1 MEQLGVSLHL
11 RLDKSW
17 CGTHAWLRACTDRGE
32 RVNRTADT
40 FMPTIITAA
49 RLVTPVEWIEA
60 PVVVV
65 DDGSITALRSRSEGE
80 IPAGPVLNFPDLI
93 LAPGFIDIHIHGGA
107 GRDAMEADESALEQI
122 ERQLVKH
129 GVTAYL
135 PTTVT
140 APQEKILKALEGLG
154 RSITTANKNDRR
166 AAPLGIHLEGPFISH
181 EKRGV
186 HPPENLLPSSPQ
198 ALDRFW
204 QASAGSIRM
213 MTIAPELPG
222 AAETIRY
229 ARSLGVRSSLGH
241 SNATYQEAQSGISAG
256 ADHATHTFNA
266 MRALDHREPGI
277 LGAVLENDDLTADI
291 IADGIHVHPSIL
303 KLFLRAKGADRAILI
318 TDAISAT
325 GMPDGIYNLGGLEV
339 QVSNGRCEYQG
350 KLAGSVLTLDR
361 AIRNV
366 MSFAG
371 WQLQQAIKLATY
383 NPAERLGVSNQRG
396 LLAPG
401 RRADLVV
408 LTPEGNVVH
417 TIIGGE
423 IAN

>member
-1 MEQLGVSLHL
+1 MTTV
-11 RLDKSW
+11 
-17 CGTHAWLRACTDRGE
+17 
-32 RVNRTADT
+32 
-40 FMPTIITAA
+40 ITAS
-49 RLVTPVEWIEA
+49 RLITPIEWIES

-65 DDGSITALRSRSEGE
+65 EDGHITALQSRSDAE
-80 IPAGPVLNFPDLI
+80 IPAGQHLNFPDLI
-93 LAPGFIDIHIHGGA
+93 LVPGFIDIHIHGGA
-107 GRDAMEADESALEQI
+107 GRDAMEADESALAQI

-140 APQEKILKALEGLG
+140 APQERILKALDGLG
-154 RSITTANKNDRR
+154 KLIATANKNRGR
-166 AAPLGIHLEGPFISH
+166 ATPLGIHLEGPFISH
-181 EKRGV
+181 VKRGV
-186 HPPENLLPSSPQ
+186 HPPQDLLPPSPQ
-198 ALDRFW
+198 TLDRFW
-204 QASAGSIRM
+204 QASAGNIRM

-222 AAETIRY
+222 ATETIQY
-229 ARSLGVRSSLGH
+229 ARTLGVHSSLGH
-241 SNATYQEAQSGISAG
+241 SNATYKEAQAGISAG

-266 MRALDHREPGI
+266 MRALDHRDPGI
-277 LGAVLENDDLTADI
+277 LGAVLEDNELTADI
-291 IADGIHVHPSIL
+291 IADGIHVHPSVL
-303 KLFLRAKGADRAILI
+303 KLFLRAKGDDRAILI

-325 GMPDGIYNLGGLEV
+325 GMPDGIYSLGGLEV

-371 WQLQQAIKLATY
+371 WQLQQAVRLATL
-383 NPAERLGVSNQRG
+383 NPAERLGISDQRG
-396 LLAPG
+396 MLAPG

-408 LTPEGNVVH
+408 LTPEGQVAH

-423 IAN
+423 MAN

>member
-1 MEQLGVSLHL
+1 
-11 RLDKSW
+11 
-17 CGTHAWLRACTDRGE
+17 
-32 RVNRTADT
+32 
-40 FMPTIITAA
+40 MPTVIIAA
-49 RLVTPVEWIEA
+49 RLLTPVEWIEA

-65 DDGSITALRSRSEGE
+65 EDGHITALQSRSDAE
-80 IPAGPVLNFPDLI
+80 IPAGRLLNFPDLI
-93 LAPGFIDIHIHGGA
+93 LAPGFLDIHIHGGA
-107 GRDAMEADESALEQI
+107 GRDAMEANDSALAQI
-122 ERQLVKH
+122 ELQLVKH

-140 APQEKILKALEGLG
+140 APQEKIFKALDGLG
-154 RSITTANKNDRR
+154 KSIATPNKNNGR
-166 AAPLGIHLEGPFISH
+166 AIPLGIHLEGPFISH

-186 HPPENLLPSSPQ
+186 HPPANLLQPSPQ
-198 ALDRFW
+198 ALEQFW
-204 QASAGSIRM
+204 EASAGTIRM
-213 MTIAPELPG
+213 VTIAPELPG
-222 AAETIRY
+222 AVETIRY
-229 ARSLGVRSSLGH
+229 ARTLGVHSSLGH
-241 SNATYQEAQSGISAG
+241 SNATCKEAQAGISAG

-266 MRALDHREPGI
+266 MRPLDHRDPGI
-277 LGAVLENDDLTADI
+277 LGAVLEDDELTADI

-371 WQLQQAIKLATY
+371 WQLQQAVKLATL
-383 NPAERLGVSNQRG
+383 NPAQRLGISDQRG
-396 LLAPG
+396 LLATG
-401 RRADLVV
+401 SRADLVV

-423 IAN
+423 MAN

>member
-1 MEQLGVSLHL
+1 
-11 RLDKSW
+11 
-17 CGTHAWLRACTDRGE
+17 
-32 RVNRTADT
+32 
-40 FMPTIITAA
+40 MPTVITAA

-60 PVVVV
+60 PVVVIE
-65 DDGSITALRSRSEGE
+65 DGSITALRSRNDAE
-80 IPAGPVLNFPDLI
+80 IPAGQLLNFPDLI

-107 GRDAMEADESALEQI
+107 GRDAMEASESALAQI

-140 APQEKILKALEGLG
+140 APEERILKALDGLG
-154 RSITTANKNDRR
+154 KCITTANRNHGR
-166 AAPLGIHLEGPFISH
+166 AYPLGIHLEGPFISH
-181 EKRGV
+181 AKRGV
-186 HPPENLLPSSPQ
+186 HPPENLLPPSPQ
-198 ALDRFW
+198 ALERFW
-204 QASAGSIRM
+204 QASAGNIRM
-213 MTIAPELPG
+213 MTIAPELPD

-229 ARSLGVRSSLGH
+229 ARSLGVHSSLGH

-266 MRALDHREPGI
+266 MRALDHRDPGI
-277 LGAVLENDDLTADI
+277 LGAVLENDALTADI
-291 IADGIHVHPSIL
+291 IADGIHVHPSML
-303 KLFLRAKGADRAILI
+303 NLFLRAKGADRAILI

-366 MSFAG
+366 MTFAG
-371 WQLQQAIKLATY
+371 WQLQHAVRLATL
-383 NPAERLGVSNQRG
+383 NPAQRLGISDQRG

-408 LTPEGNVVH
+408 LTPEGQVVQ

>member
-1 MEQLGVSLHL
+1 
-11 RLDKSW
+11 
-17 CGTHAWLRACTDRGE
+17 
-32 RVNRTADT
+32 
-40 FMPTIITAA
+40 MPTIITAA
-49 RLVTPVEWIEA
+49 RLVTPDEWIEA
-60 PVVVV
+60 PVVVIE
-65 DDGSITALRSRSEGE
+65 DGHIASLASRSAIE
-80 IPAGPVLNFPDLI
+80 IPEGRRLDFQDLI

-107 GRDAMEADESALEQI
+107 GRDAMEANDSALTQI
-122 ERQLVKH
+122 ERQLAKH

-140 APQEKILKALEGLG
+140 ASQENTLKALDGLG
-154 RSITTANKNDRR
+154 KLIGTASKNQGR
-166 AAPLGIHLEGPFISH
+166 AVPLGIHLEGPFISH

-186 HPPENLLPSSPQ
+186 HPPQNLLPPSPQ

-204 QASAGSIRM
+204 QASAGTIRM

-222 AAETIRY
+222 AAETIRH
-229 ARSLGVRSSLGH
+229 ARALGVHSSLGH

-266 MRALDHREPGI
+266 MRPLDHRDPGI
-277 LGAVLENDDLTADI
+277 LGAVLENDELTADI
-291 IADGIHVHPSIL
+291 IADGIHVHPSVL
-303 KLFLRAKGADRAILI
+303 KLFLRAKGTDRAILI

-325 GMPDGIYNLGGLEV
+325 DMPDGVYSLGGLEV
-339 QVSNGRCEYQG
+339 QVTNERCEYQG

-371 WQLQQAIKLATY
+371 WQLQQAIKLATL
-383 NPAERLGVSNQRG
+383 NPAQRLGISDQRG

-408 LTPEGNVVH
+408 LTPEGQVAH

-423 IAN
+423 IVN

>member
-1 MEQLGVSLHL
+1 
-11 RLDKSW
+11 
-17 CGTHAWLRACTDRGE
+17 
-32 RVNRTADT
+32 
-40 FMPTIITAA
+40 MPTIITAA

-60 PVVVV
+60 PVVVIE
-65 DDGSITALRSRSEGE
+65 DGHIASLASRTATQIPEGRR
-80 IPAGPVLNFPDLI
+80 LDFQDLI

-107 GRDAMEADESALEQI
+107 GRDVMEADDSALAQI
-122 ERQLVKH
+122 ERQLTQH

-140 APQEKILKALEGLG
+140 ASQEKILKALDGLG
-154 RSITTANKNDRR
+154 KLIAMENKNPGR
-166 AAPLGIHLEGPFISH
+166 AVPLGIHLEGPFISH

-186 HPPENLLPSSPQ
+186 HPTQDLVLPSRQ
-198 ALDRFW
+198 TFDRFW
-204 QASAGSIRM
+204 QASAGTIRM

-222 AAETIRY
+222 AAETIRH
-229 ARSLGVRSSLGH
+229 ARTLGVHSSLGH

-266 MRALDHREPGI
+266 MRALDHRDPGI
-277 LGAVLENDDLTADI
+277 AGAVMENDELTADI
-291 IADGIHVHPSIL
+291 IADGIHVHPSVL

-325 GMPDGIYNLGGLEV
+325 DMPDGIYSLGGLEV

-366 MSFAG
+366 MAFAG
-371 WQLQQAIKLATY
+371 WQLQQAIKLATL
-383 NPAERLGVSNQRG
+383 NPAQRLGISDQRG

-408 LTPEGNVVH
+408 LTPEGQVVQ

>member
-1 MEQLGVSLHL
+1 
-11 RLDKSW
+11 
-17 CGTHAWLRACTDRGE
+17 
-32 RVNRTADT
+32 
-40 FMPTIITAA
+40 MPTVITAA

-65 DDGSITALRSRSEGE
+65 EDGHITALSSRNSAE
-80 IPAGPVLNFPDLI
+80 IPAGRLLDFPELV

-107 GRDAMEADESALEQI
+107 GRDAMEADESALGQI
-122 ERQLVKH
+122 ERQLIQH

-140 APQEKILKALEGLG
+140 APQEKILKALDGLG
-154 RSITTANKNDRR
+154 KSIATANKKPGR
-166 AAPLGIHLEGPFISH
+166 AVPLGIHLEGPFISH

-186 HPPENLLPSSPQ
+186 HPPQNLVPPTQQ
-198 ALDRFW
+198 AFDRFW
-204 QASAGSIRM
+204 QAAAGTICM

-222 AAETIRY
+222 AAETIQH
-229 ARSLGVRSSLGH
+229 ARTLGVHSSLGH
-241 SNATYQEAQSGISAG
+241 SNATYQQAQSGIAAG

-266 MRALDHREPGI
+266 MRALDHRDPGI
-277 LGAVLENDDLTADI
+277 QGAVLEHDELTADI
-291 IADGIHVHPSIL
+291 IADGIHVHPSVL
-303 KLFLRAKGADRAILI
+303 SLFLRAKGVDRAILI

-325 GMPDGIYNLGGLEV
+325 GMPDGIYSLGGLEV
-339 QVSNGRCEYQG
+339 EVNDGRCEYQG

-366 MSFAG
+366 MTFAG
-371 WQLQQAIKLATY
+371 WQLQQAVRLATL
-383 NPAERLGVSNQRG
+383 NPAQRLGISDQRG

-408 LTPEGNVVH
+408 LTPEGQVAH

>member
-1 MEQLGVSLHL
+1 M
-11 RLDKSW
+11 
-17 CGTHAWLRACTDRGE
+17 T
-32 RVNRTADT
+32 
-40 FMPTIITAA
+40 TIITAS

-60 PVVVV
+60 PVMVIE
-65 DDGSITALRSRSEGE
+65 DGHIVSLASRNATEISEGRR
-80 IPAGPVLNFPDLI
+80 LDFQNLI

-107 GRDAMEADESALEQI
+107 GRDAMEASESALEQI

-140 APQEKILKALEGLG
+140 APQEKILKALDGLG
-154 RSITTANKNDRR
+154 KLIAAANRIQGR

-186 HPPENLLPSSPQ
+186 HPPQDLLPPSPQ
-198 ALDRFW
+198 ALERFW
-204 QASAGSIRM
+204 QASAGNIRM

-222 AAETIRY
+222 AAETIRS
-229 ARSLGVRSSLGH
+229 ARSLGIHSSLGH
-241 SNATYQEAQSGISAG
+241 SNATYQQAQSGISAG

-266 MRALDHREPGI
+266 MRALDHRDPGI
-277 LGAVLENDDLTADI
+277 LGAVLENDELTADI
-291 IADGIHVHPSIL
+291 IADGIHVHPSVL
-303 KLFLRAKGADRAILI
+303 NLFLQAKGADRAILI

-325 GMPDGIYNLGGLEV
+325 DMPDGVYSLGGLEV

-371 WQLQQAIKLATY
+371 WQLQQAVKLATL
-383 NPAERLGVSNQRG
+383 NPAQRLGISDQRG
-396 LLAPG
+396 LLAAG

-408 LTPEGNVVH
+408 LTPEGQVAH

>member
-1 MEQLGVSLHL
+1 
-11 RLDKSW
+11 
-17 CGTHAWLRACTDRGE
+17 
-32 RVNRTADT
+32 
-40 FMPTIITAA
+40 MPIIITAA
-49 RLVTPVEWIEA
+49 RLVTPIQWIEA
-60 PVVVV
+60 PVVVIE
-65 DDGSITALRSRSEGE
+65 GGHIASLSSRNATE
-80 IPAGPVLNFPDLI
+80 IPEGRRLDFQDLI

-107 GRDAMEADESALEQI
+107 GRDAMEADESALTQI
-122 ERQLVKH
+122 ERQLAKH

-140 APQEKILKALEGLG
+140 APQEKILKALDGLG
-154 RSITTANKNDRR
+154 KLITTENKTQGR
-166 AAPLGIHLEGPFISH
+166 AIPLGIHLEGPFISH

-186 HPPENLLPSSPQ
+186 HPPQDLLPPSPQ

-204 QASAGSIRM
+204 QVSAGTIRM
-213 MTIAPELPG
+213 MTVAPELPG
-222 AAETIRY
+222 AVETIRH
-229 ARSLGVRSSLGH
+229 ARALGVHSSLGH

-266 MRALDHREPGI
+266 MRALDHRDPGI
-277 LGAVLENDDLTADI
+277 LGAVLENDELTADI
-291 IADGIHVHPSIL
+291 IADGIHVHPSVL

-325 GMPDGIYNLGGLEV
+325 DMPDGIYSLGGLEV
-339 QVSNGRCEYQG
+339 QVSNGRCEYLG

-366 MSFAG
+366 MAFAG
-371 WQLQQAIKLATY
+371 WQLQQAVKLATL
-383 NPAERLGVSNQRG
+383 NPAQRLGISDQRG
-396 LLAPG
+396 LLAAG

-408 LTPEGNVVH
+408 LTPEGKVVQ

-423 IAN
+423 IVN

>member
-1 MEQLGVSLHL
+1 MSSCPQSLPP
-11 RLDKSW
+11 R
-17 CGTHAWLRACTDRGE
+17 AWLPPSNGLNPRSSLWKMGTSLLCSLA
-32 RVNRTADT
+32 V
-40 FMPTIITAA
+40 AA
-49 RLVTPVEWIEA
+49 
-60 PVVVV
+60 
-65 DDGSITALRSRSEGE
+65 E
-80 IPAGPVLNFPDLI
+80 IPAGRLLDFPDLI

-107 GRDAMEADESALEQI
+107 GRDAMEASESALAQI

-140 APQEKILKALEGLG
+140 APNEKILEALDGLG
-154 RSITTANKNDRR
+154 KSIATANRNQGR

-186 HPPENLLPSSPQ
+186 HPPQDLLPPSPQ

-204 QASAGSIRM
+204 QASAGTIRM

-229 ARSLGVRSSLGH
+229 ARSLGVHSSLGH

-266 MRALDHREPGI
+266 MRPLDHRDPGI
-277 LGAVLENDDLTADI
+277 LGAVLENDELTADI
-291 IADGIHVHPSIL
+291 IADGIHVHPSVL

-325 GMPDGIYNLGGLEV
+325 GMPDGVYSLGGLEV

-371 WQLQQAIKLATY
+371 WQLQQAVKLATL
-383 NPAERLGVSNQRG
+383 NPAQRLGISDQRG

-408 LTPEGNVVH
+408 LTPEGQVAH

-423 IAN
+423 MAN

>member
-1 MEQLGVSLHL
+1 
-11 RLDKSW
+11 
-17 CGTHAWLRACTDRGE
+17 
-32 RVNRTADT
+32 
-40 FMPTIITAA
+40 MPTVITAA

-65 DDGSITALRSRSEGE
+65 EDGHITALSSRNSAE
-80 IPAGPVLNFPDLI
+80 IPAGRLLDFPELV

-107 GRDAMEADESALEQI
+107 GRDAMEADESALGQI
-122 ERQLVKH
+122 ERQLIQH

-140 APQEKILKALEGLG
+140 APQEKILKALDGLG
-154 RSITTANKNDRR
+154 KSIATANKKPGR
-166 AAPLGIHLEGPFISH
+166 AVPLGIHLEGPFISH

-186 HPPENLLPSSPQ
+186 HPPQNLVPPTQQ
-198 ALDRFW
+198 AFDRFW
-204 QASAGSIRM
+204 QAAAGTIRM

-222 AAETIRY
+222 AAETIQH
-229 ARSLGVRSSLGH
+229 ARTLGVHSSLGH
-241 SNATYQEAQSGISAG
+241 SNATYQQAQSGIAAG

-266 MRALDHREPGI
+266 MRALDHRDPGI
-277 LGAVLENDDLTADI
+277 LGAVLEHDELTADI
-291 IADGIHVHPSIL
+291 IADGIHVHPSVL
-303 KLFLRAKGADRAILI
+303 SLFLRAKGVDRAILI

-325 GMPDGIYNLGGLEV
+325 GMPDGIYSLGGLEV
-339 QVSNGRCEYQG
+339 EVNDGRCEYQG

-366 MSFAG
+366 MTFAG
-371 WQLQQAIKLATY
+371 WQLQQAVRLATL
-383 NPAERLGVSNQRG
+383 NPAQRLGISDQRG

-408 LTPEGNVVH
+408 LTPEGQVAH